1 MGAVVQIGG
10 TMTEFK
16 NDMVELIGLSTQLKE
31 IAIAARMGGRLTAR
45 DLVILQTISR
55 EITNLIERDA
65 ANENC

>member
-1 MGAVVQIGG
+1 
-10 TMTEFK
+10 MTEFK

-31 IAIAARMGGRLTAR
+31 IAIVARMGGRLTAR

>member
-31 IAIAARMGGRLTAR
+31 IAIVARMGGRLTAR

>member
-1 MGAVVQIGG
+1 
-10 TMTEFK
+10 MTEFK
-16 NDMVELIGLSTQLKE
+16 NDMDELIGLSTQLKE
-31 IAIAARMGGRLTAR
+31 IAIVARMGGRLTAR